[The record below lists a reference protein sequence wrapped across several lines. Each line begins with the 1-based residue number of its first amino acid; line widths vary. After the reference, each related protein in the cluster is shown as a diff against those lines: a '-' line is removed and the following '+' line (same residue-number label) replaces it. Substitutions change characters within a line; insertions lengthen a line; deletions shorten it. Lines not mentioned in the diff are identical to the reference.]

1 MYRSD
6 LLRKGRVSLTNRFY
20 SITLVAHK
28 RENIFIFMDINR
40 LIIKEM
46 KKIEA
51 QEAAKT
57 IAFVVMPNHIHWL
70 IQLGNK
76 KALSNVIKSFK
87 GRCSKVARNDL
98 GMCKLWQRNYY
109 DHMIRNENDLLNN
122 ARYIIANPLRA
133 KIVDKITSYA
143 YWDCI
148 YIK

>member
-28 RENIFIFMDINR
+28 RENIFISMDINR
-40 LIIKEM
+40 LIITEM
-46 KKIEA
+46 KKIET

-57 IAFVVMPNHIHWL
+57 IAFVIMPNHIHWL
-70 IQLGNK
+70 IQLGTK
-76 KALSNVIKSFK
+76 KALSDVIKLFK
-87 GRCSKVARNDL
+87 GRCSKVTRNDL
-98 GMCKLWQRNYY
+98 GMYKLWQRNYY

-133 KIVDKITSYA
+133 KIVDKIASYP

>member
-1 MYRSD
+1 MYHSD
-6 LLRKGRVSLTNRFY
+6 LLRKGRVSLTNQFY
-20 SITLVAHK
+20 SITLVAYK
-28 RENIFIFMDINR
+28 RGNIFTSMGINR

-46 KKIEA
+46 KNIET

-57 IAFVVMPNHIHWL
+57 IAFVIMPNHIHWL

-76 KALSNVIKSFK
+76 KALSDVIKSLK
-87 GRCSKVARNDL
+87 GRCSKVTRDNL

-109 DHMIRNENDLLNN
+109 DHMIRNEDDLHKN

-133 KIVDKITSYA
+133 KIVDKITLYP